1 MRHEFALEREVM
13 HGHFSKDLP
22 PVATIDPG
30 DSIAF
35 PTLNARWMLGS
46 GEQPFERRPE
56 LDRGHCLFG
65 PVEVRGARAGETLVV
80 TTESIRLQSRGVTFM
95 GDEQI
100 DWEIDQENGTAE
112 GLDGCTIRVAPF
124 AGVLGM
130 PPPEEGIHPTR
141 PPRRWGGNIDCKL
154 LVVGSTLYLP
164 IPVDGALFS
173 AGDVHA
179 AQGDGE
185 VSGTAVETACDEVV
199 LGLDVRRDLELRTPV
214 ARTES
219 AWIALGFDA
228 DLDTAAE
235 QALDGILDVI
245 QKVFDVRRPQALGLA
260 SVAVDLHVSQIVNDV
275 KGVHAVLRDDAVV
288 RAGRKTFA

>member
-1 MRHEFALEREVM
+1 MR
-13 HGHFSKDLP
+13 GHFSKDLP

-35 PTLNARWMLGS
+35 PTLNARWQLDS
-46 GEQPFERRPE
+46 GEQPFERHPE

-65 PVEVRGARAGETLVV
+65 PVAVRGAKAGETLVV
-80 TTESIRLQSRGVTFM
+80 TTESVTLASRGVTFI

-100 DWEIDQENGTAE
+100 DWQIDQENGTAE
-112 GLDGCTIRVAPF
+112 GLDGCTIRIAPF
-124 AGVLGM
+124 VGVLGM
-130 PPPEEGIHPTR
+130 PPPEPGIHPTR
-141 PPRRWGGNIDCKL
+141 PPRRWGGNIDCKE
-154 LVVGSTLYLP
+154 LVVGSTLFLP
-164 IPVDGALFS
+164 ISVDGAHFS

-199 LGLDVRRDLELRTPV
+199 IGLDVRRDLELRTPL

-219 AWIALGFDA
+219 AWISLGFDA
-228 DLDTAAE
+228 DLDAAAD
-235 QALDGILDVI
+235 QALEGILDVI
-245 QKVFDVRRPQALGLA
+245 QRVFDLRRPQALGLA
-260 SVAVDLHVSQIVNDV
+260 SVAVDLRVSQIVNDV

-288 RAGRKTFA
+288 RARRNAFA